1 MFDHIWISLI
11 YCALFHFH
19 FKFFLHIWRHKSPVK
34 ILKFAWHLRTR
45 GRKGLCGTKFIG
57 LCSTIR
63 RSIHSEKEREHIL
76 NPIASAIIIWYHLN
90 ISNVFVHVFI
100 KLVWMLRGIFV
111 NFQVPSDLNQFQRL
125 SISFCVQKLQENWL
139 YLHQMLPTAILD
151 RFRM

>member
-1 MFDHIWISLI
+1 MFESDWFIVHSFISTLNL
-11 YCALFHFH
+11 LF
-19 FKFFLHIWRHKSPVK
+19 IWRHKSHVK

-45 GRKGLCGTKFIG
+45 GRKGLCGKKCIG

-76 NPIASAIIIWYHLN
+76 NPIASAIIIWYNLN